1 MNFLRLPVNPTNVA
15 DWVRKAATTLNAMA
29 AYLENPQIGAT
40 RYTTRLEYW
49 DGAAWQPVP

>member
-1 MNFLRLPVNPTNVA
+1 MTFLRLPVNPTNVP

-29 AYLENPQIGAT
+29 AYLEKPQIGAT